1 MHQERSVLGSIPL
14 LHRYFFF
21 FGGETKKRTNNEE
34 RNEIGVS
41 LSDSKE

>member
-1 MHQERSVLGSIPL
+1 MNQERSVLGCIPL

-21 FGGETKKRTNNEE
+21 FGGKTKKRSNNEE

>member
-1 MHQERSVLGSIPL
+1 MHPERSVLGCIPL